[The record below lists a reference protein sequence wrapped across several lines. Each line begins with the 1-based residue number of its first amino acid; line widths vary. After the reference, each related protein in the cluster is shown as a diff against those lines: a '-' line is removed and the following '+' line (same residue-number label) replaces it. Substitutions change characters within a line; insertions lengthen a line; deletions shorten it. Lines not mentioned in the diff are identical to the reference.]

1 MVDGTFDT
9 DAGTP
14 SGSWLGT
21 NTIRLLDTVVI
32 KDNQNSDIFVSKGI
46 EFYYKSYLLSII
58 DTDEFLMNKGAV
70 REPITETGDVTAQ
83 KEVYIVPQRIAEKDL
98 PATVEI
104 ILGVEDDYYNAV
116 NAGATTINQLELW
129 VRYVPTDETSFTERV
144 KSFNIS
150 AFSSDSDHA
159 HLIPAGIEILKLAF
173 ILGDPTASS
182 AGAEI
187 NNSRFTSLTF
197 KRGANDELDSIR
209 MEVLEEFA
217 GRLYPN
223 LRVDGTTVKEGEP
236 TGLFIV
242 PTLAFVKTDATEF
255 KFAVSGSIAPWV
267 CYIYK

>member
-1 MVDGTFDT
+1 MADGTYDS
-9 DAGTP
+9 DGGTP
-14 SGSWLGT
+14 SGSWLGS
-21 NTIRLLDTVVI
+21 NVLRFLDTVTI
-32 KDNQNSDIFVSKGI
+32 KDNQNSDIWVSKGI
-46 EFYYKSYLLSII
+46 EFYYKAYLLSII

-70 REPITETGDVTAQ
+70 REPITDTTSISAI
-83 KEVYIVPQRIAEKDL
+83 KNTYIVPQRIAEKDL

-104 ILGVEDDYYNAV
+104 IIGVEDDYFNAV
-116 NAGATTINQLELW
+116 NNGASVLNQLELW

-144 KSFNIS
+144 KSFNIT

-187 NNSRFTSLTF
+187 DNSRFTSLTF
-197 KRGANDELDSIR
+197 KRGANDELDAVR

-223 LRVDGTTVKEGEP
+223 IRVDGTTIKEGEP

-255 KFAVSGSIAPWV
+255 KFIVSGSIAPWV
-267 CYIYK
+267 CYVYK